1 MIIHQNFSIM
11 EKKLHSESIKLLE
24 QLQNVMLA
32 GNYSP
37 RSIATYMREVRYVC
51 AYYPDLSPDQ
61 WKDSHIIDYMAYLK
75 LVHKVSY
82 SKSKMVA
89 QSVAFFFRHV
99 LKRPYDVPSKLYP
112 KREYKLP
119 SFLSKE
125 QMQLLINACRSPK
138 QKAIVELF
146 YSTGLRLN
154 ELRMLKLTDIDSK
167 GNRVVV
173 RNGKGRKDRYT
184 LLSKQALHS
193 LRDYYLKEKNKP
205 QEYLFEGLKP
215 GKPMWAGAI
224 QWTVRQAYIH
234 AGLSHITHK
243 THALRH
249 SFATHLL
256 DMGIDIHTIKELLGH
271 CDLKATMVYL
281 HLQTSKR
288 NLIINPLD
296 VLFKEDDQIANI
308 PKNAPLL

>member
-1 MIIHQNFSIM
+1 M
-11 EKKLHSESIKLLE
+11 KKNLHSQSVELLE
-24 QLQNVMLA
+24 RLQKTMIA

-37 RSIATYMREVRYVC
+37 RSIATYLREVRYVC
-51 AYYPDLSPDQ
+51 AYYPDLSPNQ
-61 WKDSHIIDYMAYLK
+61 WTETHIIDYMAYLK

-119 SFLSKE
+119 HYLTKE
-125 QMQLLINACRSPK
+125 EMQQLISACRSPK

-146 YSTGLRLN
+146 YSSGLRLE
-154 ELRMLKLTDIDSK
+154 ELRLLKLTDIDSK
-167 GNRVVV
+167 SNRIFV

-184 LLSKQALHS
+184 LLSKRVVET
-193 LRDYYLKEKNKP
+193 LRNYYRTQKVKP
-205 QEYLFEGLKP
+205 LVFLFEGKTP
-215 GKPMWAGAI
+215 SKPMWAGAI
-224 QWTVRQAYIH
+224 QYSVRLAYKY
-234 AGLSHITHK
+234 AGLQHKEHK

-256 DMGIDIHTIKELLGH
+256 DAGIDIHTIKELLGH
-271 CDLKATMVYL
+271 CDIKTTMVYL

-288 NLIINPLD
+288 NLILNPLD
-296 VLFKEDDQIANI
+296 ELFKQDDQIANI
-308 PKNAPLL
+308 PKENPLV